1 MKSIVVLLVILS
13 AVAVGWAQVGSLGG
27 ISRGPGAS
35 IGIPVIQP
43 FGLSTSIL
51 DSAANLFIFDVSYS
65 YSRDPVITTEPQ
77 SLLPRITV
85 TAKTHVTVITNTGTP
100 LKPVDFDGN
109 LQVLGAGR
117 QAVYAFSNMYAN
129 GPTFVATRRLL
140 ALSIAGTALI
150 SPVPSVD
157 VPINADVKLAAAADS
172 SAADVISVIDAGN
185 PLSLTPTAAPVLR
198 RFARFVKYS
207 VRDGFVT
214 GTPIPLP

>member
-13 AVAVGWAQVGSLGG
+13 TVAVCWAQVGSLGG

-109 LQVLGAGR
+109 LR
-117 QAVYAFSNMYAN
+117 
-129 GPTFVATRRLL
+129 
-140 ALSIAGTALI
+140 
-150 SPVPSVD
+150 
-157 VPINADVKLAAAADS
+157 S
-172 SAADVISVIDAGN
+172 SAPAGKRFMRS
-185 PLSLTPTAAPVLR
+185 PIRTRMDQPSWRPAA
-198 RFARFVKYS
+198 S
-207 VRDGFVT
+207 WH
-214 GTPIPLP
+214 